1 MRPDRQRRGARHGR
15 GRKAGQAP
23 ERIPAPIQRAA
34 APFLYLVRPACRSPA
49 ESPALTHVPPFPG
62 FSGRVGSVHPGHRE
76 KPARKPHAVRGLVL
90 SWLVLSR
97 PVLSRHALTVYVSPC
112 SSTRPC
118 CNAGAPC
125 PAVLS
130 TCLHV
135 YMFTCLHVYKLPSE
149 MAYLSAKT
157 DIQRDKQR
165 QTKTG
170 AIKPRRFHF
179 HLRASPCPCP
189 SISKGTGQASPI
201 GSAPGFPLR

>member
-49 ESPALTHVPPFPG
+49 ESPALSHVPPFLG

-76 KPARKPHAVRGLVL
+76 KPARKSHAVRGLVL

-97 PVLSRHALTVYVSPC
+97 PVSSCLVPSRHALTVYVSPC

-118 CNAGAPC
+118 CNAGGSRSRADPAAPC
-125 PAVLS
+125 PCFAHVRPLPHACRIYVYVS
-130 TCLHV
+130 VCLRVYTFTCLHV
-135 YMFTCLHVYKLPSE
+135 YMFTCLQIT
-149 MAYLSAKT
+149 A
-157 DIQRDKQR
+157 
-165 QTKTG
+165 
-170 AIKPRRFHF
+170 
-179 HLRASPCPCP
+179 
-189 SISKGTGQASPI
+189 
-201 GSAPGFPLR
+201 

>member
-1 MRPDRQRRGARHGR
+1 MTGQEGR
-15 GRKAGQAP
+15 ASPGRKPRAHPAGRRPFSVPCAP
-23 ERIPAPIQRAA
+23 CLQISGRIP
-34 APFLYLVRPACRSPA
+34 RPGACSPLSGIFGQSWKRSPWP
-49 ESPALTHVPPFPG
+49 S
-62 FSGRVGSVHPGHRE
+62 R
-76 KPARKPHAVRGLVL
+76 KARQKAPCSAGAC
-90 SWLVLSR
+90 
-97 PVLSRHALTVYVSPC
+97 PVSSRHALTVYVSPC

-135 YMFTCLHVYKLPSE
+135 YMFTCLHVYKLLPE

-157 DIQRDKQR
+157 DIQRDKHR